1 MNLGDGPTQTWVMGR
16 HVPKKGDEKLQD
28 LGIKD
33 DYTVYVYVKFPNVK
47 TQTMDETMRQYCGGM
62 VCSGFFRLQDTLI
75 SVTTSKY

>member
-16 HVPKKGDEKLQD
+16 HVPQKGDEKLQD

-47 TQTMDETMRQYCGGM
+47 TQTIDETTRQYCGGL
-62 VCSGFFRLQDTLI
+62 VRSFVAR
-75 SVTTSKY
+75 